1 MRNSGRPK
9 REPYQCRRRRNLVVV
24 AFRVK
29 IGLSSSISAGCVG
42 AFVFHVKE
50 SLWDRFEAPAV
61 SPAGGRQSVMRAVR
75 RAEVRARLVDSV
87 HGPAACALGLL
98 RCDSPARRNYG
109 RLSVPRVA
117 MCAPSGTGTHS
128 VGGAIPKR
136 ACLGLPPILTALC
149 GDLFRTWPR
158 LRPRTTAALRRPR
171 PSL

>member
-42 AFVFHVKE
+42 SFVCHVRE
-50 SLWDRFEAPAV
+50 SLWDRFEAPPV

-87 HGPAACALGLL
+87 HGPAACALELL
-98 RCDSPARRNYG
+98 RCDSPAHRNHV

-117 MCAPSGTGTHS
+117 VISCDQISCALRGMGKLRL
-128 VGGAIPKR
+128 A
-136 ACLGLPPILTALC
+136 LPPKSVIKHSQQQQTIPPLL
-149 GDLFRTWPR
+149 DWF
-158 LRPRTTAALRRPR
+158 
-171 PSL
+171 S

>member
-1 MRNSGRPK
+1 M
-9 REPYQCRRRRNLVVV
+9 VV

-109 RLSVPRVA
+109 RLSVLRVA
-117 MCAPSGTGTHS
+117 ICAHFRWSHVTTVKPQ
-128 VGGAIPKR
+128 K
-136 ACLGLPPILTALC
+136 GLPRTASKAPTAL
-149 GDLFRTWPR
+149 W
-158 LRPRTTAALRRPR
+158 
-171 PSL
+171 